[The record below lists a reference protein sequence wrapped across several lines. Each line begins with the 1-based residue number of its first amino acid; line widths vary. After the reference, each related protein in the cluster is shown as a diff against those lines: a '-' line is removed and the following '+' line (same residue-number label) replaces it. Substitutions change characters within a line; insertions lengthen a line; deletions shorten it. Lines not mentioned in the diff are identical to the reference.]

1 MAQEIHIKN
10 MVCPRCVM
18 AVKSILSSLGIET
31 ESVELGTAVLRE
43 PLAPEQKKALE
54 AKLNE
59 YGFELLDDRRRQL
72 VDKIATSVIE
82 LVRSDAP
89 ESVKVN
95 LSEYLAE
102 RCGAS
107 YSLLSKL
114 FTEVKGISIE
124 KYYIL
129 QKVEMVKELLVY
141 NELSVS
147 EIAFRMGY
155 SGVAHLSSQFK
166 SVTGLTPS
174 QFRKVEG
181 KRRSLDA
188 I

>member
-1 MAQEIHIKN
+1 
-10 MVCPRCVM
+10 
-18 AVKSILSSLGIET
+18 
-31 ESVELGTAVLRE
+31 
-43 PLAPEQKKALE
+43 
-54 AKLNE
+54 
-59 YGFELLDDRRRQL
+59 
-72 VDKIATSVIE
+72 
-82 LVRSDAP
+82 VRSDAP

-114 FTEVKGISIE
+114 FTEMKGLSIE